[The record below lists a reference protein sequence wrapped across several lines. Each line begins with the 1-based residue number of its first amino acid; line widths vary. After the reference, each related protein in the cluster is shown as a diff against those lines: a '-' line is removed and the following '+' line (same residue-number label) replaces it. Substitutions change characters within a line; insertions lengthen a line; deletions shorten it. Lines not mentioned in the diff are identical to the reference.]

1 MTGAAVRLGVGARL
15 RYDGESVEV
24 VQVCATAVGMQV
36 AVRDGRGRYSWI
48 ALRELLCGE
57 RAAVAEPESGP
68 VADAREDPSAV
79 VLGLL
84 DERQRAQLSERCA
97 HVREVLTGFRSGS
110 AQLASVGEPRP
121 QYAPGS
127 PALARY
133 AAKAQELGVDRRTVQ
148 RWVAAYQRGGEASLA
163 PRLREEHTLGHV
175 DARWCETALEVMA
188 EHVGQSTPSRKMV
201 IERTTARCAAR
212 YGSGAVATPSKS
224 AAYRALEQLERRCPT
239 FRLSAVRNRDIA
251 ARPADACGKLRP
263 TRPGEYVLMDTT
275 RLDVFGLDP
284 VTLRWCA
291 AELTVAMDWYTRCVT
306 GIRLT
311 PVAAKAVDAAAVL
324 FQVFRPHAA
333 PAYWPAGA
341 CWPEHGIPRSVLIDP
356 EAIDGPVKE
365 AAASP
370 ALAPETIV
378 IDHGKIYVS
387 DHLTSV
393 CRRMGISIQP
403 VRLRTGR
410 DKGPV
415 ERFFRTLREDL
426 LQALPGYKGPDVHG
440 RGADP
445 EGEAFFFLDELEAII
460 RDWVGCAYH
469 VREHDEL
476 VDPGVP
482 GLRMS
487 PAAMFEHGIARAGYL
502 MVPQSPELAFE
513 FLAAKWRKI
522 HHYGVQI
529 GSRRYNAPVLA
540 PFRSAASRYPGG
552 LWPVHVDP
560 DDVTRVYFKDPV
572 SGAWHTLR
580 WEHAPVVAMPL
591 SEDALG
597 FARRLAAGKY
607 RFPDDR
613 IAVAD
618 LLERWRIGLGATLS
632 ERRIALRM
640 ARTAPAIELPPT
652 PEPVSLSAAHV
663 LEPSAATTGEDVSLC
678 GDDDVEDTDDGPTDF
693 YADAF
698 EDA

>member
-1 MTGAAVRLGVGARL
+1 MNAESVRLGIGTRL

-24 VQVCATAVGMQV
+24 VQVEASGAGMQV
-36 AVRDGRGRYSWI
+36 AVRDGRGRYTRL
-48 ALRELLCGE
+48 ALRELLDG
-57 RAAVAEPESGP
+57 RAEPIGP
-68 VADAREDPSAV
+68 ADERNPGEEGDPVSV
-79 VLGLL
+79 VLGQL
-84 DERQRAQLSERCA
+84 DETQRVRLAQRCA
-97 HVREVLTGFRSGS
+97 HVREVLTGFRSGH
-110 AQLASVGEPRP
+110 AQLAGAGEPRSE
-121 QYAPGS
+121 YAPGV
-127 PALARY
+127 ALMARY
-133 AAKAQELGVDRRTVQ
+133 AAKAAELGIEQRTVE
-148 RWVAAYQRGGEASLA
+148 RWVAAYRSGGEAGLA
-163 PRLREEHTLGHV
+163 PTMRGQRAFGRV
-175 DARWCETALEVMA
+175 DDRWCEMALEVMV

-212 YGSGAVATPSKS
+212 YGDGAVAIPSRPT
-224 AAYRALEQLERRCPT
+224 AYRVLAELERRCPT

-251 ARPADACGKLRP
+251 ARPGDACGKLRP
-263 TRPGEYVLMDTT
+263 ARPGEYVLMDTT

-284 VTLRWCA
+284 FTLRWCA
-291 AELTVAMDWYTRCVT
+291 AELTVAMDWYTRCIT
-306 GIRLT
+306 GIRVT
-311 PVAAKAVDAAAVL
+311 PVSAKAVDAAAVL
-324 FQVFRPHAA
+324 FQLFRPRPA
-333 PAYWPAGA
+333 PENWPASA
-341 CWPEHGIPRSVLIDP
+341 CWPEHGVPRSVLLDP
-356 EAIDGPVKE
+356 AAINGPIKD

-393 CRRMGISIQP
+393 CKRMGVSIQP

-426 LQALPGYKGPDVHG
+426 LQALPGYKGPDLHG

-445 EGEAFFFLDELEAII
+445 EGEAFFFLDELEAIV
-460 RDWVGCAYH
+460 RDWVGCVYH

-487 PAAMFEHGIARAGYL
+487 PTEMFEHGIARAGYL
-502 MVPQSPELAFE
+502 MVPRGPELAFE

-540 PFRSAASRYPGG
+540 PFRGAASRYPGG

-618 LLERWRIGLGATLS
+618 LLERWKIGLGATLS

-652 PEPVSLSAAHV
+652 PEPSSPSVAHV
-663 LEPSAATTGEDVSLC
+663 LESSSTTCELESLC
-678 GDDDVEDTDDGPTDF
+678 GDDDGEDADGGSADF

>member
-1 MTGAAVRLGVGARL
+1 VRLGVGARL

-24 VQVCATAVGMQV
+24 VEVAATGAGMVV
-36 AVRDGRGRYSWI
+36 AVRDGRGRYCRI
-48 ALRELLCGE
+48 ALRELLAGG
-57 RAAVAEPESGP
+57 RAALIAPDPDLTPDDP
-68 VADAREDPSAV
+68 VSV
-79 VLGLL
+79 VLGVL
-84 DERQRAQLSERCA
+84 DAAAREALGERCA

-110 AQLASVGEPRP
+110 AELAGAGEPRP
-121 QYAPGS
+121 AYAPGV
-127 PALARY
+127 ALMARH
-133 AAKAQELGVDRRTVQ
+133 AAKAAELGVQARTVE
-148 RWVAAYQRGGEASLA
+148 RWVAAYRRGGEAGLA
-163 PRLREEHTLGHV
+163 PRTRGEHALGRV
-175 DARWCETALEVMA
+175 DTRWCEVALEVMA
-188 EHVGQSTPSRKMV
+188 EHRDQSTPSRKMV
-201 IERTTARCAAR
+201 IERTAARLSAR
-212 YGSGAVATPSKS
+212 YGAGSVPCPSRS
-224 AAYRALEQLERRCPT
+224 AAYRALEELERRCPT

-263 TRPGEYVLMDTT
+263 ARPGEYVLMDTT

-311 PVAAKAVDAAAVL
+311 PVSAKAVDAAAVL
-324 FQVFRPHAA
+324 FQVLRPRPA
-333 PAYWPAGA
+333 PEYWPAGA

-356 EAIDGPVKE
+356 EAIAGPIKD

-387 DHLTSV
+387 DHVTSV

-426 LQALPGYKGPDVHG
+426 LQALPGYKGPDLHG

-460 RDWVGCAYH
+460 RDWVGCVYH
-469 VREHDEL
+469 VREHGEL

-502 MVPQSPELAFE
+502 MVPRGPELAFE

-540 PFRSAASRYPGG
+540 PFRGASSRYPGG

-560 DDVTRVYFKDPV
+560 DDVTRVYFNDPA
-572 SGAWHTLR
+572 SGTWHTLR

-618 LLERWRIGLGATLS
+618 LLERWKIGLGATLS
-632 ERRIALRM
+632 ERRIALRT
-640 ARTAPAIELPPT
+640 ARSAPAIELPPT
-652 PEPVSLSAAHV
+652 PESHLPSVAHA
-663 LEPSAATTGEDVSLC
+663 LEPSPAESGPEPLC
-678 GDDDVEDTDDGPTDF
+678 GDDDVEDADGGSGDF